1 MTMAFEHKVGDIIE
15 GTITELRRFGAL
27 MVFDHDET
35 GLLHIS
41 EISDHF
47 VFDISRYVQVGR
59 NYNVKIINIDADN
72 KFMKVSLRKV
82 TIEDRL
88 DYKSNGNKRS
98 IVSEQDID
106 FSPLKDHLEEWTKN
120 QVEKKAKEE
129 ENAKSKSQ

>member
-1 MTMAFEHKVGDIIE
+1 
-15 GTITELRRFGAL
+15 
-27 MVFDHDET
+27 MVFEHDET